1 MEERAFTGMAPI
13 RFLLFIYLAPVI
25 IKSFLFMAKSPII
38 DSIKGLYLVFLRMS
52 NSLFIIILRFHS
64 KIIKKPVKFKEV
76 AL

>member
-1 MEERAFTGMAPI
+1 
-13 RFLLFIYLAPVI
+13 
-25 IKSFLFMAKSPII
+25 MAKSPII